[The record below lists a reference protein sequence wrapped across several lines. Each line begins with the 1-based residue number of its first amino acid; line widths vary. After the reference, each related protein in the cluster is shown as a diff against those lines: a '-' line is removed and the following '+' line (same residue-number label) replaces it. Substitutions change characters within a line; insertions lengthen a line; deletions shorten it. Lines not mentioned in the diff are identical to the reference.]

1 MSQPDFPKQFITL
14 FNNKPLINQTIDR
27 IAKVFA
33 KDQRFL
39 VIPEQLVRIT
49 RNFVGKENIVVEP
62 ARKNTAPAIC
72 LIAMRLQKKYG
83 DGIIH
88 IMPAD
93 HLIRLRE
100 RFIKCL
106 CIGENM
112 AEKGFLVTYGIIP
125 DRPETGY
132 GYIRTGKVIATNKK
146 ITAYHGEGFIE
157 KPLRKK
163 AMMYIKTKRYLWN
176 SGIFTYKISTLLDE
190 IKKYI
195 PDVFDGV
202 AKYLKYK
209 DKKYFE
215 RITPI
220 SIDNGIMEKSK
231 RICVVKS
238 DFGWDDVGTWLALE
252 RYFKKD
258 RKNNII
264 SGNALG
270 LEIEDSIVYTN
281 NIPVRVYGIK
291 GLVVVASPAGVLVC
305 KKERAPD
312 LKKIFADK
320 KKRRL

>member
-1 MSQPDFPKQFITL
+1 MI
-14 FNNKPLINQTIDR
+14 
-27 IAKVFA
+27 
-33 KDQRFL
+33 
-39 VIPEQLVRIT
+39 IPEQLLKVT
-49 RNFVGKENIVVEP
+49 RKFVGDENILLEP

-72 LIAMRLQKKYG
+72 LVAMRLQKKFG

-93 HLIRLRE
+93 HIINNKKEFL
-100 RFIKCL
+100 KCL
-106 CIGENM
+106 RAGENI
-112 AEKGFLVTYGIIP
+112 AEKDLLVTYGIIP
-125 DRPETGY
+125 NRPETGY
-132 GYIRTGKVIATNKK
+132 GYIRTGKVITSSKG
-146 ITAYHGEGFIE
+146 ILAYYGEEFTE
-157 KPLRKK
+157 KPSRYK
-163 AMMYIKTKRYLWN
+163 AKIYIKTKKYLWN

-215 RITPI
+215 KITPI
-220 SIDNGIMEKSK
+220 SIDYGIMEKSK

-281 NIPVRVYGIK
+281 DIPVRVYGIK

-312 LKKIFADK
+312 LKKLFTDK